1 MKKLKLIKLVATVSF
16 FIILSMVTVSGCS
29 SGEGG
34 GFDVVKFLKNPII
47 MGIIFIATLYFV
59 FKSSRKGKG

>member
-1 MKKLKLIKLVATVSF
+1 MKRLKQIKAVVVVAFLV
-16 FIILSMVTVSGCS
+16 ILSMVTVSGCS
-29 SGEGG
+29 AGEGG